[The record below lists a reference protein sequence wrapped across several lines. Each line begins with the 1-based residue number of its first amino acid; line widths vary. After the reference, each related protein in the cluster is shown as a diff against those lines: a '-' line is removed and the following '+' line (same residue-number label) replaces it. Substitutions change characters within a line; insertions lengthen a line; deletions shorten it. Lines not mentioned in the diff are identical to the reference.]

1 MEENQALRSPAYF
14 AVAAMSQDTARSKG
28 CRQQE
33 YFSLYLLAE
42 LEKLEEVLGTEANLQ
57 VSEGFESRALTVVVM
72 VG

>member
-1 MEENQALRSPAYF
+1 
-14 AVAAMSQDTARSKG
+14 MSQDTARSKG

-33 YFSLYLLAE
+33 YFSLYLLTE

-57 VSEGFESRALTVVVM
+57 VSEGFERRTLTVVVM